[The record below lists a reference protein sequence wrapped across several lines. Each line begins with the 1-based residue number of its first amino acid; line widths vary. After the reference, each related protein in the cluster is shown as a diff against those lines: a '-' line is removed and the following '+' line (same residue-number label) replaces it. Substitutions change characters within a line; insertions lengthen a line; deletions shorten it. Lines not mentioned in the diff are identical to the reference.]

1 MSAMMLSVWLAAAPV
16 GAQDGPPPTTTSG
29 VQAPAVPGGLAEPPA
44 FAPPDTETARKRTR
58 VIGSGLRCPVCQG
71 LSVADSNAN
80 SAQVMF
86 DRIGELVRLGYSKQ
100 QIEDYFVERYGEW
113 VLLAPPAEGLHWII
127 WLGPVVA
134 FVVGAGAIG
143 LRARRSSVA
152 PAVATSAPA
161 PTADPYRDRIL
172 AELEGTDAPKEST

>member
-1 MSAMMLSVWLAAAPV
+1 MTAALLLFTWLLAAPADAQQAPPS
-16 GAQDGPPPTTTSG
+16 ASG

-44 FAPPDTETARKRTR
+44 FAPPDPATAQERTR
-58 VIGSGLRCPVCQG
+58 DIGSGLRCPVCQG

-134 FVVGAGAIG
+134 FVIGAGGIG
-143 LRARRSSVA
+143 LRARRASHTPV
-152 PAVATSAPA
+152 SAPVAAA
-161 PTADPYRDRIL
+161 PSSDPYRDRIL
-172 AELEGTDAPKEST
+172 AELEGAEPPKEAP

>member
-1 MSAMMLSVWLAAAPV
+1 MTAALLMLTWLLAAPV
-16 GAQDGPPPTTTSG
+16 GAQPASPSASG

-44 FAPPDTETARKRTR
+44 FAPPDPDTARDRTR
-58 VIGSGLRCPVCQG
+58 DIGSGLRCPVCQG

-134 FVVGAGAIG
+134 FVIGAGGIG
-143 LRARRSSVA
+143 LRARRASAAPVVPAAPPA
-152 PAVATSAPA
+152 PA
-161 PTADPYRDRIL
+161 ADPYRDRIL
-172 AELEGTDAPKEST
+172 AELEGAEPPKDAS